1 MSLGPCLSSP
11 ICWLVLLGLPIA
23 TCKVF
28 IEHLKHMEFMCFR
41 CGTGIGLPQ
50 RLDAWQHEGWTRMHG
65 SMRAGRVSYSYHCN
79 VVKIYIYKIRLNINV
94 FILNF
99 YHIKSLKKYKYLNS
113 CLFL

>member
-1 MSLGPCLSSP
+1 
-11 ICWLVLLGLPIA
+11 
-23 TCKVF
+23 
-28 IEHLKHMEFMCFR
+28 MEFMCFR
-41 CGTGIGLPQ
+41 CGTGIGLPQRLDAWQHEGWPQ